1 MYAERWTFDPQRLG
15 GEMQTEGAE
24 PRVSPG
30 EREREAVDRL
40 QRELERVVAKRAA
53 GDRKRYPQQYVI
65 LGEKY
70 HSHCGKVERLFNCGP
85 RSSLIFSMFTVFG
98 TTLLCLCFTLVSLH
112 QLRGLQSQIRE
123 AQAQK
128 EEFLLS

>member
-1 MYAERWTFDPQRLG
+1 
-15 GEMQTEGAE
+15 
-24 PRVSPG
+24 
-30 EREREAVDRL
+30 
-40 QRELERVVAKRAA
+40 
-53 GDRKRYPQQYVI
+53 
-65 LGEKY
+65 
-70 HSHCGKVERLFNCGP
+70 VERLFNCGP

-128 EEFLLS
+128 EEIDRLAHKIWRTFRGLEAYHEKGEDYLLTLPGWTIRSAGTVNKKTAWIVTKGK